1 MWVTQTSEILMW
13 QLLQDLQIMF
23 HRCWYVFIYF
33 SSIYIL
39 GFEGRFFSVIFQ
51 FHLQFTQRAAR
62 KIKNCLHCS
71 LPHYSK
77 TSCEAALALRR
88 DGRRASNSYVRSNC
102 QPGLR
107 HPLVSFRL
115 YLPISTIATRLIV
128 ELSRNFMKQTMQA
141 QIPRCM
147 MIR

>member
-1 MWVTQTSEILMW
+1 MKKSMWVTQTSEILMW

-39 GFEGRFFSVIFQ
+39 GFEGQFFSVIFY

-62 KIKNCLHCS
+62 KIKNCLHYS
-71 LPHYSK
+71 LSHYSK

-88 DGRRASNSYVRSNC
+88 DGRRASNSYVRSS
-102 QPGLR
+102 PSARASSSAGVV
-107 HPLVSFRL
+107 PI
-115 YLPISTIATRLIV
+115 ISTNIHNRYETDSGIV
-128 ELSRNFMKQTMQA
+128 EEFYEVDDARLDS
-141 QIPRCM
+141 
-147 MIR
+147 